1 MQKTAG
7 NVLELMDTFLEKVR
21 HEKAAGTQKAATDPS
36 DPTTHPVMNKDDGT
50 QKATTGARAAENA
63 ADAKKELGGTL
74 SVGKQ
79 DDANNTPK
87 EPSANMG
94 VQQMASDEVKGN
106 VPSHPKEHAPQPAD
120 SPSHPS
126 TAQGEKYSSEY
137 EAVLSTGNR
146 IVEAI
151 AKLGVKTA
159 AKKAEE
165 ANPTASDGSP
175 AGTMA
180 TNKTA
185 PPAKT
190 VKQKCDAGSGECKT
204 AEEKQAAAD
213 KYKEDA
219 QAGYFAASV
228 LVNQIMQK
236 EAADKEAAAKIEGII
251 KTAHDDARLFADYL
265 AGCQEATQK
274 SAAHAKKAEGEET
287 GAPAGLPPEMLQGAG
302 APQDG
307 GGMPMPPAAGA
318 GAGGGGGDDE
328 AIIQAV
334 AQALAEAGI
343 SPEELAQAVQG
354 AEGGAGGMPPGAGGG
369 MPPGAGGGM
378 PPPDAGGGMPPP
390 TPGPEGAGGAGGVMP
405 PAGEGSA
412 EPSPKVKNESAKEE
426 TSGESNEEHENKESK
441 DKEKKEEKKEAM
453 AKYAALR
460 GNLVKQI
467 HKLVKSANKK

>member
-21 HEKAAGTQKAATDPS
+21 HEKKATDPS
-36 DPTTHPVMNKDDGT
+36 DSTTHPVMNKDDGT

-79 DDANNTPK
+79 DDANSTPK
-87 EPSANMG
+87 EPSADMG
-94 VQQMASDEVKGN
+94 VKQMASDEVKGN

-137 EAVLSTGNR
+137 NDVLTTGNR

-180 TNKTA
+180 SSKTT

-190 VKQKCDAGSGECKT
+190 KKEKCDAGTGECKT
-204 AEEKQAAAD
+204 AEEKQAAAE

-236 EAADKEAAAKIEGII
+236 EAADKEAAAQLEGII
-251 KTAHDDARLFADYL
+251 KVAQDDARLFADYL

-274 SAAHAKKAEGEET
+274 SAAYAKKAEGEET

-354 AEGGAGGMPPGAGGG
+354 AEGGAGGG
-369 MPPGAGGGM
+369 M
-378 PPPDAGGGMPPP
+378 PPDAGGGMPPDAGGGMPP

-412 EPSPKVKNESAKEE
+412 EPSPKVKSEGNKEE
-426 TSGESNEEHENKESK
+426 TGESKEGK
-441 DKEKKEEKKEAM
+441 EKEKKEEKKEKEAM

-460 GNLVKQI
+460 GSLVKQI
-467 HKLVKSANKK
+467 HQLVKSANKK